1 MKIKRK
7 PICVLP
13 SALALA
19 LALLLSGCSAGSAVD
34 RDLVYEDLQ
43 ESFARSGLLS
53 ANIGIFSETVEADTV
68 SYGECGSG
76 VIFKRDGGTYYALTA
91 SHVVSNENA
100 RHLVFTVNTDMKTE
114 PLPGVDGV
122 DLLSQ
127 DVYESMYPAETVYVS
142 QRDDLAV
149 IRFFAEEDLSVIEI
163 APSDPQWGDH
173 ILCVGNPQNEWFA
186 VSYGSVTS
194 GVELYGESE
203 GYPSHAMR
211 HSAYMQMG
219 SSGGAAIGQQ
229 MQLVGI
235 TPGAFLS
242 PDGKTVKYGVLI
254 PAGEINLCL
263 AEWGGA

>member
-1 MKIKRK
+1 MKMKRK
-7 PICVLP
+7 LICVLP
-13 SALALA
+13 SALALT
-19 LALLLSGCSAGSAVD
+19 LALLLSGCSTGSAVD

-53 ANIGIFSETVEADTV
+53 ANIGIFPKTVEADTV
-68 SYGECGSG
+68 SYGACGSG
-76 VIFKRDGGTYYALTA
+76 VIFKREGSAYYALTA
-91 SHVVSNENA
+91 SHVVSNESA
-100 RHLVFTVNTDMKTE
+100 QHLVFTVNTDMKTE
-114 PLPGVDGV
+114 ALPGVDGM

-127 DVYESMYPAETVYVS
+127 DTYESMYPAETVYVS

-149 IRFFAEEDLSVIEI
+149 IRFYAEEELSVIEI
-163 APSDPQWGDH
+163 APSDPRWGDR

-194 GVELYGESE
+194 GIALWEAE

-211 HSAYMQMG
+211 HSAYTQVG
-219 SSGGAAIGQQ
+219 SSGGAAISEQ

>member
-1 MKIKRK
+1 MKMKRK
-7 PICVLP
+7 PIHLVR
-13 SALALA
+13 SALVLA
-19 LALLLSGCSAGSAVD
+19 LALLLSGCSADSAVD

-43 ESFARSGLLS
+43 ESFADSGLFS
-53 ANIGIFSETVEADTV
+53 ANIGIFSKTVKADTV

-76 VIFKRDGGTYYALTA
+76 VIFKRDGSTYYALTA

-100 RHLVFTVNTDMKTE
+100 QRLVFTVNTDMKTQA
-114 PLPGVDGV
+114 LPGVDGMEF
-122 DLLSQ
+122 LSQ

-149 IRFFAEEDLSVIEI
+149 IRFFAEEELSVIEI
-163 APSDPQWGDH
+163 APSDPKWGDH

-194 GVELYGESE
+194 GVELWEAE
-203 GYPSHAMR
+203 GYSSHAMR
-211 HSAYMQMG
+211 HNAYMQVG
-219 SSGGAAIGQQ
+219 SSGGAAIGEQ

-235 TPGAFLS
+235 TPGAVLS

-263 AEWGGA
+263 AEWGGS